1 MTDINLNDFE
11 LKNANVSA
19 NVGEK
24 EVSVSVRDADEAK
37 KAQEQFDAM
46 IEQLRNNPDISDV
59 KVTEGSDSQP
69 Q

>member
-1 MTDINLNDFE
+1 MTNIDLNDIE
-11 LKNANVSA
+11 LKNANVA
-19 NVGEK
+19 ATVGDK

-46 IEQLRNNPDISDV
+46 LEQLRNNPDISDV
-59 KVTEGSDSQP
+59 KVTEGTGTP